1 MSKNRTTLGIGCA
14 IGALYALTAP
24 TFAQVASQQPLPA
37 VQPAD
42 VADSQVV
49 VVTGSAR
56 PQRRFDVSYAVN
68 ALSQTDVQKLAPLN
82 MADLLGK
89 LPGIQVEAT
98 GGEVQNVTRV
108 RGIPTD
114 DGYALFQQDG
124 LPLMTE
130 INGYFFRGDSM
141 NRYDLMTKTIEVVR
155 GGPAPIYAS
164 QAAAIVNSTTVTGTS
179 KTRGKAQVSVGTTGL
194 KRLDAYQA
202 GQIDDR
208 TFYAIGGFI
217 REDDGHR
224 DNGFPN
230 DRGGQIRANIKR
242 VTDAGTWK
250 LSANFLND
258 HNVFYLPIPVAD
270 PRNPSVSL
278 DPYIDYFKGTMNSP
292 SLRNVS
298 QKNRDGAGVLQTDQR
313 DLANGRHLKF
323 GNIGLQY
330 EGNMGE
336 WLVSAKAG
344 LTKGKL
350 DFDAFYSTSNPADA
364 TTFANGF
371 LSASTA
377 AFGPVARLGYALSG
391 TNGAQVYDPAS
402 ASGLV
407 MQGQFRTLKSDFYSN
422 QADINFTRNFQTGLG
437 NHDVKAGF
445 YGSTY
450 GATSRSLYND
460 MLIEVNGR
468 PRTLDLIAY
477 SASGAMLGSVTDKG
491 VLRYTTTL
499 NQGDVDATMGALYLN
514 DTWEISDRL
523 RLDAGVR
530 TERYHYDGYALLTK
544 QVDLGD
550 AATLADNTTRAFT
563 GERQEH
569 VIKPKT
575 TNWTVGANYDFSTM
589 FGGYLR
595 ASHLEVPPTMQVASS
610 VNPLV
615 LTTKADQ
622 YEVGFKTTFGRSYLY
637 ITGFYAQ
644 FDPLNASFV
653 AFNPVTGRN
662 DQTVP
667 FFGKAIIRGAEIDG
681 AWHLTKS
688 FIVNASLTIQDPQ
701 YRNFVSATGADP
713 SRVVGN
719 QIVREPKVFGNVR
732 PSYSFNLGD
741 DQVDVFGTY
750 SYTGKRYVD
759 LFNATGL
766 PSYHSIGAGVT
777 VTRGDWQVQL
787 TGDNLTNAKGL
798 TEGNPRTDTLS
809 GQGSNLAIYGRPVFG
824 RSARLIVS
832 KAW

>member
-1 MSKNRTTLGIGCA
+1 MSNKRTTLGTGCA
-14 IGALYALTAP
+14 IGVLYALTAP
-24 TFAQVASQQPLPA
+24 TFAQVTSQSTPLASQA
-37 VQPAD
+37 AD
-42 VADSQVV
+42 AADSQVV

-68 ALSQTDVQKLAPLN
+68 ALSQTDVQKLAPQN

-89 LPGIQVEAT
+89 MPGIQVEAT

-130 INGYFFRGDSM
+130 INGFFFRGDSM

-164 QAAAIVNSTTVTGTS
+164 QAAAIVNSTTVTGTD
-179 KTRGKAQVSVGTTGL
+179 KTRGKVQVTAGTTGL

-202 GQIDDR
+202 GKIDDR
-208 TFYAIGGFI
+208 TFYAVGGFI

-250 LSANFLND
+250 LSANVLDD
-258 HNVFYLPIPVAD
+258 HNVFYLPLPVAD
-270 PRNPSVSL
+270 PRNPGVSL

-298 QKNRDGAGVLQTDQR
+298 QKYLDGASVLQSGQR
-313 DLANGRHLKF
+313 DLANGRHLRF

-330 EGNMGE
+330 DGE
-336 WLVSAKAG
+336 LGAWLVSAKAG
-344 LTKGKL
+344 FTKGKL
-350 DFDAFYSTSNPADA
+350 DFDAFYSTSNPAAA

-371 LSASTA
+371 LSAAKT
-377 AFGPVARLGYALSG
+377 AFGPVERLGYALAG
-391 TNGAQVYDPAS
+391 TNGGQLYDPAS

-407 MQGQFRTLKSDFYSN
+407 MQGQYRALGSQFHSN
-422 QADINFTRNFQTGLG
+422 QVDINVTRNFPTGLG
-437 NHDVKAGF
+437 NHDVKVGF

-450 GATSRSLYND
+450 GATSKSVYND
-460 MLIEVNGR
+460 MLIEVRGQ
-468 PRTLDLIAY
+468 PRTLDLVAY
-477 SASGAMLGSVTDKG
+477 SASGAVLGSVTDNG

-499 NQGDVDATMGALYLN
+499 NQGDVDAKMGALYLN
-514 DTWEISDRL
+514 DTWEITDRL
-523 RLDAGVR
+523 RLDGGVR

-544 QVDLGD
+544 QANLGD
-550 AATLADNTTRAFT
+550 PATLADNTTRAFT
-563 GERQEH
+563 GERQAH
-569 VIKPKT
+569 VYKPDT
-575 TNWTVGANYDFSTM
+575 TNWTVGANYDFSTTS
-589 FGGYLR
+589 GGYAR
-595 ASHLEVPPTMQVASS
+595 VSHLEVPPTMQVASA
-610 VNPLV
+610 VDPLV

-637 ITGFYAQ
+637 ITGFYTK
-644 FDPLNASFV
+644 FNPLNASFV
-653 AFNPVTGRN
+653 AFNPATGRN

-667 FFGKAIIRGAEIDG
+667 FFGKAAIRGAEVDG
-681 AWHLTKS
+681 AWYLTKR
-688 FIVNASLTIQDPQ
+688 FAVNASLTIQDPQ

-713 SRVVGN
+713 SKVVGN

-732 PSYSFNLGD
+732 PSYSFNAGD
-741 DQVDVFGTY
+741 NLVDVFGSY
-750 SYTGKRYVD
+750 AYTGKRYVD
-759 LFNATGL
+759 FFMATEL
-766 PSYHSIGAGVT
+766 PSYHSVGAGVT
-777 VTRGDWQVQL
+777 LTRGDWQFQL

-798 TEGNPRTDTLS
+798 TEGNPRTDTLV
-809 GQGSNLAIYGRPVFG
+809 GQGSSVAIYGRPVFG
-824 RSARLIVS
+824 RSARFVVS
-832 KAW
+832 RAW

>member
-1 MSKNRTTLGIGCA
+1 MIKKKMTLAIGCA
-14 IGALYALTAP
+14 LGTLCTLSVPAL
-24 TFAQVASQQPLPA
+24 AQDTTERVPA
-37 VQPAD
+37 NQATEST
-42 VADSQVV
+42 DSQVV

-68 ALSQTDVQKLAPLN
+68 ALSQSEVKKLAPLN

-89 LPGIQVEAT
+89 MPGIQVEAT

-130 INGYFFRGDSM
+130 INGFFFRGDSM

-164 QAAAIVNSTTVTGTS
+164 QAAAIVNSTTVTGTET
-179 KTRGKAQVSVGTTGL
+179 TRGKAQVTVGTTGL
-194 KRLDAYQA
+194 KRLDAFQA
-202 GQIDDR
+202 GKIDDR
-208 TFYAIGGFI
+208 TFYAIGGFV

-230 DRGGQIRANIKR
+230 DRGGQVRANIKR
-242 VTDAGTWK
+242 VTDTGTWK

-270 PRNPSVSL
+270 PRNPGVSL

-292 SLRNVS
+292 SLRNVR
-298 QKNRDGAGVLQTDQR
+298 QQYLDGANGLQTSQR
-313 DLANGRHLKF
+313 DLANGRHLRF

-330 EGNMGE
+330 DGE
-336 WLVSAKAG
+336 LGAWQVAAKVG
-344 LTKGKL
+344 LTKGTL

-364 TTFANGF
+364 TTFSNGF
-371 LSASTA
+371 LAGARA
-377 AFGPVARLGYALSG
+377 AFGPVARLGYTLAG
-391 TNGAQVYDPAS
+391 TGQPYDPAS

-407 MQGQFRTLKSDFYSN
+407 MQGQYRALTSDFHSN

-437 NHDVKAGF
+437 NHDVKVGF

-450 GATSRSLYND
+450 GATSQSVYND
-460 MLIEVNGR
+460 MLIEVQGQ

-477 SASGAMLGSVTDKG
+477 SASGAALGSVTDNG

-499 NQGDVDATMGALYLN
+499 NAGKVDARMAALYLN
-514 DTWEISDRL
+514 DTWEISDFL

-530 TERYHYDGYALLTK
+530 TERYKYDGYARLTT
-544 QVDLGD
+544 QANLGNG
-550 AATLADNTTRAFT
+550 ATMADNTTRAFN
-563 GERQEH
+563 GERQARI
-569 VIKPKT
+569 IKPHT
-575 TNWTVGANYDFSTM
+575 TNWTVGANYDFSTR
-589 FGGYLR
+589 FGGYAR
-595 ASHLEVPPTMQVASS
+595 MSHLEVPPTMQVAAS
-610 VNPLV
+610 VDPLV
-615 LTTKADQ
+615 LTTKANQ
-622 YEVGFKTTFGRSYLY
+622 YEIGFKTTFGRSYLY
-637 ITGFYAQ
+637 ITGFHTK
-644 FDPLNASFV
+644 FNPLNASFV

-667 FFGKAIIRGAEIDG
+667 FFGKAVISGAEADG
-681 AWHLTKS
+681 AWYLTKDL
-688 FIVNASLTIQDPQ
+688 VLNASLTIQDPQ

-719 QIVREPKVFGNVR
+719 QIVREPKVFGNIR
-732 PSYSFNLGD
+732 PSYRFSVGD
-741 DQVDVFGTY
+741 NVVDISGSY
-750 SYTGKRYVD
+750 AYTGKRYVD
-759 LFNATGL
+759 LFNATVL
-766 PSYHSIGAGVT
+766 PSYHSVGAGIM
-777 VTRGDWQVQL
+777 VTRGDWQFQL
-787 TGDNLTNAKGL
+787 TGDNLANAEGL
-798 TEGNPRTDTLS
+798 TEGNPRTDSLA
-809 GQGSNLAIYGRPVFG
+809 GQGSNVAIYGRPVFG
-824 RSARLIVS
+824 RSARFVVS

>member
-1 MSKNRTTLGIGCA
+1 MIKKRTTLAVGCA
-14 IGALYALTAP
+14 LAALAAP
-24 TFAQVASQQPLPA
+24 AIAQVATEEAGQPNQTA
-37 VQPAD
+37 QAT
-42 VADSQVV
+42 DSQVV

-68 ALSQTDVQKLAPLN
+68 ALSQDEVRKLAPLN

-130 INGYFFRGDSM
+130 INGFFFRGDSM
-141 NRYDLMTKTIEVVR
+141 HRYDLMTKTIEVVR

-164 QAAAIVNSTTVTGTS
+164 QAAAIVNSTTVTGTET
-179 KTRGKAQVSVGTTGL
+179 TRGKAQVTVGTTGL
-194 KRLDAYQA
+194 KRIDAYQA
-202 GQIDDR
+202 GKIDDR
-208 TFYAIGGFI
+208 TFYAIGGFV

-230 DRGGQIRANIKR
+230 DRGGQLRANIKR
-242 VTDAGTWK
+242 VTDTGTWK

-292 SLRNVS
+292 ALRNVPI
-298 QKNRDGAGVLQTDQR
+298 RYLDGANTLQTERR
-313 DLANGRHLKF
+313 DLANGRHLRF

-330 EGNMGE
+330 DGE
-336 WLVSAKAG
+336 LGPWQLSAKAG
-344 LTKGKL
+344 FTKGKL

-364 TTFANGF
+364 ATFANGF
-371 LSASTA
+371 LASART
-377 AFGPVARLGYALSG
+377 AFGAVDRLGYALAG
-391 TNGAQVYDPAS
+391 NGLAYDPAS

-407 MQGQFRTLKSDFYSN
+407 MQGQYRALTSDFRSA
-422 QADINFTRNFQTGLG
+422 QADVNVTRNFQTGLG
-437 NHDVKAGF
+437 NHDVKLGVYA
-445 YGSTY
+445 SNY
-450 GATSRSLYND
+450 GATTRSVYND
-460 MLIEVNGR
+460 MLIEVRGQ
-468 PRTLDLIAY
+468 PRTLDLLAY
-477 SASGAMLGSVTDKG
+477 SAGGAVLGSVTDNG

-499 NQGDVDATMGALYLN
+499 NGGDVDARMAALYLN

-530 TERYHYDGYALLTK
+530 TERYKYDGYAMLTK
-544 QVDLGD
+544 AANLGD

-563 GERQEH
+563 GERQSH
-569 VIKPKT
+569 VYKPHT
-575 TNWTVGANYDFSTM
+575 TNWTVGANYDFSTR
-589 FGGYLR
+589 FGGYAR

-610 VNPLV
+610 VDPLV
-615 LTTKADQ
+615 LTTKANQ
-622 YEVGFKTTFGRSYLY
+622 YEAGFKTTFGRSYLY
-637 ITGFYAQ
+637 ITAFYTE
-644 FDPLNASFV
+644 FDPLNTSFV

-667 FFGKAIIRGAEIDG
+667 FFGKAVIRGAEADG
-681 AWHLTKS
+681 AWYLTDRLV
-688 FIVNASLTIQDPQ
+688 VNASLTIQDPK
-701 YRNFVSATGADP
+701 YRDFVSATGADP

-719 QIVREPKVFGNVR
+719 RIVREPKVFGNIR
-732 PSYSFNLGD
+732 PSYSFTVGD
-741 DQVDVFGTY
+741 NKVDVSAGY
-750 SYTGKRYVD
+750 AYMGKRFVD
-759 LFNATGL
+759 LFNATAL
-766 PSYHSIGAGVT
+766 PSYHSVGAGIT
-777 VTRGDWQVQL
+777 VTRGEWQFQL

-798 TEGNPRTDTLS
+798 TEGNPRTDTLA
-809 GQGSNLAIYGRPVFG
+809 GQGSSEAIYGRPVFG
-824 RSARLIVS
+824 RSARLVVS
-832 KAW
+832 KQW